1 MDFSMLTLLA
11 MLAGLAAVAQADNS
25 KCSAIPNVKYAD
37 QTPSDPNMYGK
48 CTNALEKWLIP
59 QSHWCKFGDM
69 GTWPD
74 GPSTK
79 AKQCMKFGRST
90 IFRGP
95 IHGSSK
101 QHKAACN
108 KILTGSDHRALIAVS
123 TKYLKTYQ
131 GGWSQDT
138 GSCGMCMCIRIHGA
152 DNKFNKGLQTEVAQ
166 KHLGLTFMGEVGD
179 RCSECEDDH
188 IDILQERPFSWA
200 PFDPKRGHDNYHA
213 PYVNAKSGLRGFRD
227 PAAMRSTGISPES
240 VGAWTTDWQ
249 FVPCSYTHD
258 QCAALMKDMGYSNVW
273 TPSWTEGLDSWSLRP
288 VASLRTAN
296 PRLTQEP
303 HSGRKL
309 MGQH

>member
-1 MDFSMLTLLA
+1 MKTQNSCKAVYLCAVCAPAFVRVTGLICPYGDLQSASLTRCVL
-11 MLAGLAAVAQADNS
+11 
-25 KCSAIPNVKYAD
+25 CS
-37 QTPSDPNMYGK
+37 Q
-48 CTNALEKWLIP
+48 
-59 QSHWCKFGDM
+59 
-69 GTWPD
+69 
-74 GPSTK
+74 
-79 AKQCMKFGRST
+79 
-90 IFRGP
+90 
-95 IHGSSK
+95 
-101 QHKAACN
+101 
-108 KILTGSDHRALIAVS
+108 
-123 TKYLKTYQ
+123 
-131 GGWSQDT
+131 
-138 GSCGMCMCIRIHGA
+138 
-152 DNKFNKGLQTEVAQ
+152 
-166 KHLGLTFMGEVGD
+166 VGD